1 MSNKYSL
8 PTSRSARRQTR
19 RNNNG
24 AFVQLVQLGLQLV
37 AQTLNNT
44 NPSNNVISTNTTT
57 TDELLT
63 STPLDTTYH
72 SLIDID
78 NPIPENQENQTSLQH
93 DQTLVDIETHDTL
106 AETVLQNP
114 NTNTQNNSNLLDTKN
129 PLTPNVIVI
138 QTTDQQNQQAT
149 PVASPR
155 SPLRQLIDETS
166 SRIKK
171 TISKTPAF
179 RNLQRRSIKNNP
191 QYNEVQKLLEPVA
204 TRLKSIKLK
213 CYFIDPFYDPLL
225 TVVERRSAWGRGVG
239 RG

>member
-24 AFVQLVQLGLQLV
+24 AFVQLVQLGRQLV

-63 STPLDTTYH
+63 STPLDTTFH

-78 NPIPENQENQTSLQH
+78 NPTPENQQNQTSLQH

-155 SPLRQLIDETS
+155 SPPASID
-166 SRIKK
+166 
-171 TISKTPAF
+171 
-179 RNLQRRSIKNNP
+179 
-191 QYNEVQKLLEPVA
+191 
-204 TRLKSIKLK
+204 
-213 CYFIDPFYDPLL
+213 
-225 TVVERRSAWGRGVG
+225 
-239 RG
+239 